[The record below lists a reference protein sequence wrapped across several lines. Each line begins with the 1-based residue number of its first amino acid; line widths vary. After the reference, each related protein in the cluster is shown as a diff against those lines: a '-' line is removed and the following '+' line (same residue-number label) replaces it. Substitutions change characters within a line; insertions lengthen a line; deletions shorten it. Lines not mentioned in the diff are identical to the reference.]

1 MSTNANNNYGLTDEE
16 LWDCQQTFKHFD
28 RDSSN
33 SIDAEELG
41 RLLRVSGL
49 KPLDSEVLEMLKKYD
64 LDKSGKIEFEE
75 FIQIYKDLKPKNP
88 NMDDIVQAFNFFDGD
103 KNGYLDLNEL
113 KYLLCNRGEK
123 LSEAE
128 VEKFFKSLDKNNDGK
143 ITLDEFKRITDL

>member
-1 MSTNANNNYGLTDEE
+1 MSSSTNNNYGLTDEE

-28 RDSSN
+28 CDSSD

-49 KPLDSEVLEMLKKYD
+49 KPLDSEISGMLKKYD
-64 LDKSGKIEFEE
+64 LEKSGKIEFEE

-88 NMDDIVQAFNFFDGD
+88 NMDEIVKAFNFFDGD
-103 KNGYLDLNEL
+103 KNGYLDINEI

-143 ITLDEFKRITDL
+143 ITLDEFKRIADF